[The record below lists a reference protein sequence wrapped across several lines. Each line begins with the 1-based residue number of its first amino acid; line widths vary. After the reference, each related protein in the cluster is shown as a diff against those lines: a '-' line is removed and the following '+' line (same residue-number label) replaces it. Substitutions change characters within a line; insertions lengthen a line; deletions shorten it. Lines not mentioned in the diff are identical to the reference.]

1 LLKRDYNYKRKVK
14 RLLDRFGIEPKDYDF
29 YFAAFTHP
37 SAAQYPCQSYETLEF
52 LGDAIILVYVVHSL
66 VMKFPRGRV
75 GLLSKAKSQ
84 IVSGDSLAHI
94 ALELGLDKYVQADEA
109 LLKHGKGISNSV
121 MADVFEAFIGAIF
134 LDQGMTKA
142 KKLMGEIL
150 DDMINIDLHQRKC
163 EDFKSILQEEIQR
176 RYKKIPCYLLTMTK
190 GPDHDKIFYVRASF
204 EGVDMGRGK
213 GRSKKEAEQ
222 EAAAKS
228 IDKLDKYFK
237 QIDDVLEHQV

>member
-14 RLLDRFGIEPKDYDF
+14 RLLDRFGIVPKDYNV

-37 SAAQYPCQSYETLEF
+37 SAAEYPYQSYETLEF
-52 LGDAIILVYVVHSL
+52 LGDSVILVYVVHSL
-66 VMKFPRGRV
+66 VLKFPHGRV

-94 ALELGLDKYVQADEA
+94 ALELGLDKYVHADEA
-109 LLKHGKGISNSV
+109 LVKQGKGISNSV
-121 MADVFEAFIGAIF
+121 MADIFEAFTGAIF
-134 LDQGMTKA
+134 LDQGMGKVR
-142 KKLMGEIL
+142 KFLGEIL
-150 DDMINIDLHQRKC
+150 DDMINIDLQQRRS

-190 GPDHDKIFYVRASF
+190 GPDHDKIFFVRASF
-204 EGVDMGRGK
+204 EGVHMGRGK

-222 EAAAKS
+222 EAAEKS
-228 IDKLDKYFK
+228 IEKLDKYCK
-237 QIDDVLEHQV
+237 LIDEIIEHQN